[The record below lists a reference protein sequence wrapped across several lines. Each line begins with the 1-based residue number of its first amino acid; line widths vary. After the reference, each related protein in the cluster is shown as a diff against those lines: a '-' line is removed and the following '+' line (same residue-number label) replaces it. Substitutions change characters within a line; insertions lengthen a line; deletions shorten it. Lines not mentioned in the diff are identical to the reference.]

1 MFSLER
7 DPWLKAMD
15 FVHNITIPGL
25 SPVYPIFIVQQ
36 IIPFVKS
43 LLEGEINAASSI
55 SALTLNPLFDLTK
68 TYF

>member
-25 SPVYPIFIVQQ
+25 SPVYPDIHCTT

-43 LLEGEINAASSI
+43 LLEKVK
-55 SALTLNPLFDLTK
+55 LMLLVQFQH
-68 TYF
+68 